1 MQLRASLTDNKRY
14 RRDGAFLTSWLSSR
28 TRATSFC
35 VGAALI
41 VFGTA
46 FASSMLVSVVACAIV
61 ATTWKAGRRYSLP
74 AAALSLAALAVLVIM
89 HRSGV
94 DLVLLARIVT
104 ILGAALVPAPEE
116 GPRKPQLTM
125 QRTRTS
131 SGRRREPDSGGS
143 PLRRPPSRS
152 ASTWV
157 VQRGVTG
164 DEEVERATI
173 RRFLTDL
180 RDAIGVEYATLW
192 RLSSDGSINPT
203 VSATGEGPSV
213 ARMTDEQSM
222 RLVRWAAQ
230 EELTV
235 SSAADEPGLLIAAPV
250 SRSGQPYGVLS
261 VGCAGSSK
269 FSRDLL
275 KTWLTRYATQAGT
288 LVELVDG
295 SRTARRYA
303 RHVEDL
309 LTAAERIQSNLELSA
324 LGSAICDASVR
335 VTGASRA
342 AFAEWDPVTEQG
354 RVVSVTA
361 KHPVA
366 EGYAVTA
373 DSLIAMSCRLDT
385 RYTFDDRGN
394 LGAGTT
400 IYGKGE
406 SFRSVGSLAVVPLV
420 RDLKVIGAVVVE
432 GDDPGQI
439 THVETQALAVLGTL
453 AGVAM
458 ETCLQ
463 FAQVSERA
471 FVDSLTGIPNR
482 RKLDERLSQLLAE
495 CDRFGYPVSLVMVD
509 IDHFKSVNDRFGH
522 NAGDQVLRQVAQT
535 LSQGIREIDL
545 CARYGGE
552 EMALLL
558 PQTASSSAAEVA
570 ERLRHAVENLS
581 ISVSGE
587 RIPVT
592 ASFGIASYPDIARS
606 RSSLVEAADRA
617 LYEAKCAGRNC
628 VRSYATTAAAKAV

>member
-1 MQLRASLTDNKRY
+1 MLGST
-14 RRDGAFLTSWLSSR
+14 
-28 TRATSFC
+28 
-35 VGAALI
+35 
-41 VFGTA
+41 
-46 FASSMLVSVVACAIV
+46 FAHSILVSLVACVIV
-61 ATTWKAGRRYSLP
+61 GMTWKTERRWGLLASGVSLAGLG
-74 AAALSLAALAVLVIM
+74 ALVAMHLIGIDLSLIAK
-89 HRSGV
+89 
-94 DLVLLARIVT
+94 IVT

-116 GPRKPQLTM
+116 GAKKPHATM

-152 ASTWV
+152 KSTWV
-157 VQRGVTG
+157 VQRTVTG

-192 RLSSDGSINPT
+192 RLSSDGSLNPS

-235 SSAADEPGLLIAAPV
+235 SSSPDDPGLLVAAPV
-250 SRSGQPYGVLS
+250 ARSGQPYGVLS
-261 VGCAGSSK
+261 VGCTGSTK
-269 FSRDLL
+269 LSRDLL
-275 KTWLTRYATQAGT
+275 KAWLTRYAAQAGT

-342 AFAEWDPVTEQG
+342 AFAEWDPVAEQG

-361 KHPVA
+361 KHPVT

-400 IYGKGE
+400 IYGRGE
-406 SFRSVGSLAVVPLV
+406 PFRGVGSLAVVPLV

-482 RKLDERLSQLLAE
+482 RKLDERLSQVLAE

-522 NAGDQVLRQVAQT
+522 NAGDQVLRQVAQS

-558 PQTASSSAAEVA
+558 PQTASGPAADVA
-570 ERLRHAVENLS
+570 ERLRHAVEHLS
-581 ISVSGE
+581 ITVGGE

-592 ASFGIASYPDIARS
+592 ASFGIASYPDIART
-606 RSSLVEAADRA
+606 RASLVEAADRA

-628 VRSYATTAAAKAV
+628 VRSYAATTTAKAI